1 MASTQCTT
9 PGANLTAVSRSDG
22 NDMTATFSMRYRK
35 ASDPDV
41 DASYTAVA
49 TTKNIIGMVLPWF
62 DISNVAPDTY
72 VVHTYQTSSGTG
84 TGTKIT
90 VVVTCDDSSGGLS

>member
-1 MASTQCTT
+1 MASIQCTS
-9 PGANLTAVSRSDG
+9 PGANLTNVSRADG

-41 DASYTAVA
+41 DASYTAVT
-49 TTKNIIGMVLPWF
+49 TTKNIIGIVFPWF
-62 DISNVAPDTY
+62 DISSVAPDTY
-72 VVHTYQTSSGTG
+72 VVHTFQTSSGPG

-90 VVVTCDDSSGGLS
+90 IEVTCDDGGSLS